1 MKEDAKAKC
10 FPSRTS
16 VDHGNDFGA
25 RAISVRDP
33 RRTEKLV
40 SELQAEKLLH
50 LPKGTLSCLR
60 TRGQGVRSEKCKNR
74 HFYRLGDIY
83 DFDDARLRV
92 QPGSLEISHKQEE
105 ESGGS

>member
-1 MKEDAKAKC
+1 MKEEAKAAC

-16 VDHGNDFGA
+16 VDPGNEFGA
-25 RAISVRDP
+25 RAILVRDP

-40 SELQAEKLLH
+40 SELQAEKLLR
-50 LPKGTLSCLR
+50 LTKGTLSWLR
-60 TRGQGVRSEKCKNR
+60 IRGQGIRSEKRKNR

-92 QPGSLEISHKQEE
+92 PTSSLEISGKQEE
-105 ESGGS
+105 ESGDN